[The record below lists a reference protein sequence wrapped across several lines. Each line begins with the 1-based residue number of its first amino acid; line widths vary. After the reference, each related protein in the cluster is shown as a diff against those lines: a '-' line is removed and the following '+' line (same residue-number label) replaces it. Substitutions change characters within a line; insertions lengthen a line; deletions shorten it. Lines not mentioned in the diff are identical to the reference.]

1 MIGDKAATKE
11 KTKEKTGFNPKILV
25 LEDGKIAA
33 MALQSELAS
42 IAGASVSIV
51 SAADRVL
58 EDAAENPPDVII
70 LRFDPHGMNG
80 PEICKRLKKKPATR
94 DIPVIFIAEN
104 DNRESQKEAFES
116 GAADYVVT
124 PFPRGRLAEKTKKL
138 LGKGAAE
145 EGDVRPQTILV
156 AEDSDTVRK
165 LVAGIL
171 KKQGH
176 EVVEAADGLIAWSIL
191 QRRRD
196 VDLII
201 SDVNMPNMNGHQLCR
216 MVRGMEEHAFVPFI
230 VVSSIADKDDIT
242 KILNSGADDYL
253 IKPFATEEFL
263 ARLKAHLRVRRLY
276 NDLNAANSR
285 LQAFNASL
293 EKMVVLRTRE
303 ISEANLE
310 AIMMLAVASE
320 HRDTDT
326 GNHVR
331 RISEH
336 ATRLALAMNFPEARA
351 EAIGHS
357 SILHDVG
364 KIAITDVILK
374 KEGKLDER
382 EFNVMKTHSAAGEA
396 ILSKAPFFK
405 TAREIARSHH
415 EKFDGTGYPDG
426 LREFNIPL
434 SARITAVADV
444 FDALTSRRVY
454 KAAWSINDAYA
465 YVAEQAGKH
474 FDPLVVEAFD
484 KIYKEGFTAKMME
497 KYK

>member
-1 MIGDKAATKE
+1 V
-11 KTKEKTGFNPKILV
+11 KTKEKTGRNPKILV
-25 LEDGKIAA
+25 LEDGKIAG

-42 IAGASVSIV
+42 VGGASVSVV
-51 SAADRVL
+51 SDAEQALENAAKD
-58 EDAAENPPDVII
+58 PPDIII

-80 PEICKRLKKKPATR
+80 PEICKRLKNRPATR

-104 DNRESQKEAFES
+104 DRWESQKEAFES

-124 PFPRGRLAEKTKKL
+124 PFPRGKLAEKAEKL
-138 LGKGAAE
+138 LGKGIAGE
-145 EGDVRPQTILV
+145 WNIRPQTILV

-165 LVAGIL
+165 LVVGIL

-176 EVVEAADGLIAWSIL
+176 NVVEAADGLVAWSIL
-191 QRRRD
+191 QQRRD
-196 VDLII
+196 IDLII

-216 MVRGMEEHAFVPFI
+216 MVRGMKEHAFVPFI
-230 VVSSIADKDDIT
+230 VVSSIADKDDIA

-263 ARLKAHLRVRRLY
+263 ARLKAHLRVRHLY
-276 NDLNAANSR
+276 NELNSANSR
-285 LQAFNASL
+285 LQTFNASL
-293 EKMVVLRTRE
+293 EKMVVLRTQE
-303 ISEANLE
+303 ISEANIE

-336 ATRLALAMNFPEARA
+336 ATRIALAMNYPEARA

-357 SILHDVG
+357 AVLHDVG
-364 KIAITDVILK
+364 KIAINDVILK

-382 EFNVMKTHSAAGEA
+382 EFNVMKTHAAAGEA

-405 TAREIARSHH
+405 MAREIARSHH
-415 EKFDGTGYPDG
+415 ERFDGSGYPDG

-434 SARITAVADV
+434 SARITSVADV

-454 KAAWSINDAYA
+454 KPAWSINDAYE
-465 YVAEQAGKH
+465 YVLDQSGKH
-474 FDPLVVEAFD
+474 FDPVVVEAFD
-484 KIYKEGFTAKMME
+484 KVYKDGFIAKMME